1 MKQFWGKYRGVVV
14 DNEDPLMLG
23 RLLDTEPGFMVVAQ
37 CASTQEALDALGQRH
52 VAVGSL

>member
-23 RLLDTEPGFMVVAQ
+23 RLQVMVPMVLGEVASAWAMPASPMPGRRS
-37 CASTQEALDALGQRH
+37 AST
-52 VAVGSL
+52 